1 MKYKEKRWQGVV
13 QYLPLPSHPFSHDVL
28 EEKSSFIMQEE
39 RLQYKCMGNPQNLK
53 EALLS
58 ARNFYLQGISRYP
71 HSKA

>member
-1 MKYKEKRWQGVV
+1 MV
-13 QYLPLPSHPFSHDVL
+13 QHLPLLSHPFGHDVL

-39 RLQYKCMGNPQNLK
+39 RLQYKRMENPQNLK

-58 ARNFYLQGISRYP
+58 ATNFYLQGISRYP